1 MKLKQSPTVTNW
13 FPQTV
18 KPFRAGLYEIK
29 PWNNGTAFSYWNG
42 RRWGFR
48 CQFKSTAFQYRHEEA
63 LGSIGKWRGLAK
75 KP

>member
-1 MKLKQSPTVTNW
+1 MKSKQTHGVTEW

-18 KPFRAGLYEIK
+18 KPARAGLYEVK
-29 PWNNGTAFSYWNG
+29 PWSKGTAFSYWNG

-48 CQFKSTAFQYRHEEA
+48 CQFKSTAFQYKHEEA
-63 LGSIGKWRGLAK
+63 LGSIGKWRGLSS